1 MNEIS
6 KEAQRL
12 DGFTNVLNRYGTSK
26 DPTEQY
32 SFEPEPAV
40 SDEFLSMFYEENG
53 LFARIID
60 TPAEEAVRRGFV
72 LEDIADKKIENF
84 YREAYEE
91 LDGDEIFT
99 TGVKWARLF
108 GGSIAV
114 MMINDGRGIEEPLDW
129 SNIQSI
135 DDIRV
140 YDRSLIQP
148 DYNSVFS
155 YDGKD
160 PFEARKDRFGMPEY
174 YSIFSKYGTFRVHES
189 RCLIFRN
196 GQLPEKATNTAYQFW
211 GMPEYVRI
219 CKAVQNAEL
228 AHTAAPKLLDK
239 SVQAVFK
246 MKNLADALSTEE
258 GEKNVLN
265 RLQSIDTTMG
275 LLNTIAIDLEG
286 EDYNFKQIEL
296 SGAGDIIDQSIKYL
310 SAVTAL
316 PQRIFRN
323 KIKPGKL
330 EKTTDDTSIE
340 NFYNYV
346 ERIQSTMMKSNLRYL
361 LAIIF
366 QAGLYQGKISEIP
379 PLNIKFRSLW
389 SMTALEEAQNDLKRA
404 QTQQKE
410 AEAAKTYVDMGAITP
425 EEVRRKLADI
435 YTFDAENILKKR
447 KRGQK

>member
-1 MNEIS
+1 MMNEGNNNT
-6 KEAQRL
+6 QRA
-12 DGFTNVLNRYGTSK
+12 DGFTNVLNRYGTAT
-26 DPTEQY
+26 DPAEQY
-32 SFEPEPAV
+32 RFEPEPAV

-53 LFARIID
+53 LFAKIID
-60 TPAEEAVRRGFV
+60 TPAEEAVRRGF
-72 LEDIADKKIENF
+72 
-84 YREAYEE
+84 E
-91 LDGDEIFT
+91 LDGISDRKIKDFCQEEYDCLSGDDVFSTAIRWARIFGGALAVMLIDDGGGLEDPLVWDNIRSIDEI
-99 TGVKWARLF
+99 RL
-108 GGSIAV
+108 
-114 MMINDGRGIEEPLDW
+114 
-129 SNIQSI
+129 
-135 DDIRV
+135 

-174 YSIFSKYGTFRVHES
+174 YSVFSKYGTFRVHES

-196 GQLPEKATNTAYQFW
+196 GRLPEKTTSTTYQFW

-219 CKAVQNAEL
+219 RKAVQYAEL
-228 AHTAAPKLLDK
+228 AHASAPKLLDR

-258 GEKNVLN
+258 GEKTVLD
-265 RLQSIDTTMG
+265 RLQSIDTTRG
-275 LLNTIAIDLEG
+275 LLNAIAIDEG
-286 EDYNFKQIEL
+286 EDYDFKQIEL
-296 SGAGDIIDQSIKYL
+296 SGAGDIIKQSISYL
-310 SAVTAL
+310 SAVTSIPRKVL
-316 PQRIFRN
+316 IGTT
-323 KIKPGKL
+323 IT
-330 EKTTDDTSIE
+330 EKKNTDDTSMEI
-340 NFYNYV
+340 FYNYI
-346 ERIQSTMMKSNLRYL
+346 ERIQNTMMKSSLRYL

-404 QTQQKE
+404 QTKQKE
-410 AEAAKTYVDMGAITP
+410 AEAAKTYVDIGAITP

-435 YTFDAENILKKR
+435 YSFDAENILKKR

>member
-12 DGFTNVLNRYGTSK
+12 DGFANVLNRYGTSN
-26 DPTEQY
+26 DPSEQY
-32 SFEPEPAV
+32 RFEPEPAV

-60 TPAEEAVRRGFV
+60 TPAEEAVRRGF
-72 LEDIADKKIENF
+72 
-84 YREAYEE
+84 E
-91 LDGDEIFT
+91 LDGISDRKIKDFCQEEYDYLDGDGVFSTAIRWARIFGGALAVMLIDDGGGLEDPLVWEHIRSIDEI
-99 TGVKWARLF
+99 RL
-108 GGSIAV
+108 
-114 MMINDGRGIEEPLDW
+114 
-129 SNIQSI
+129 
-135 DDIRV
+135 

-174 YSIFSKYGTFRVHES
+174 YSVFSKYGTFRVHES

-196 GQLPEKATNTAYQFW
+196 GQLPEKATNIAYQFW

-219 CKAVQNAEL
+219 RKAVQNAEL
-228 AHTAAPKLLDK
+228 AHASAPKLLDRA
-239 SVQAVFK
+239 VQAVFK

-258 GEKNVLN
+258 GEKNVLD
-265 RLQSIDTTMG
+265 RLQSIDTTRG
-275 LLNTIAIDLEG
+275 LLNAIAIDMEG
-286 EDYNFKQIEL
+286 EDYEFKQIEL
-296 SGAGDIIDQSIKYL
+296 SGAGDIIKQSISYL
-310 SAVTAL
+310 SAVTSI
-316 PQRIFRN
+316 PR
-323 KIKPGKL
+323 KILIGTTIT
-330 EKTTDDTSIE
+330 EKKNTDDTSMEIYY
-340 NFYNYV
+340 NFV

-379 PLNIKFRSLW
+379 PLDIKFRSLW

-404 QTQQKE
+404 QTQQKK